1 MGKNCSCFFFF
12 FFSCHTK
19 KNELFS
25 FCFLRRLF
33 FFCFF
38 PSLEARTGVVLL
50 VLERREERTGEKE
63 REKEKIAGL
72 IFFFFLSSKVE
83 FSFYKLLF
91 SPPTSFFQK
100 RGRQRSAPLCE
111 R

>member
-1 MGKNCSCFFFF
+1 M
-12 FFSCHTK
+12 
-19 KNELFS
+19 
-25 FCFLRRLF
+25 
-33 FFCFF
+33 
-38 PSLEARTGVVLL
+38 VLL